1 MQSFQLFSLHHKSRE
16 IVELYKEI
24 LLAVGFD
31 KGIEGFNFGK
41 TFVRALPLQCK
52 KHLKTFVMKEELM
65 YVADST
71 CSAPVEC
78 VDCAGQPAT
87 LFFEGGLPGMI
98 LITLLLIALLFA
110 AWKAPR
116 WVKEIGLAAL
126 VVSAFWTLYGLYQIF
141 SIVSLTGDVP
151 FSVVCSGFKVSL
163 IGFLYGLIVY
173 FVSLIIRVVQKP
185 RI

>member
-1 MQSFQLFSLHHKSRE
+1 MQSSAKKSRLQWVLTR
-16 IVELYKEI
+16 VERVLTLEK
-24 LLAVGFD
+24 
-31 KGIEGFNFGK
+31 
-41 TFVRALPLQCK
+41 PLSATYLCSVK
-52 KHLKTFVMKEELM
+52 KLKTIVMNEELM

-98 LITLLLIALLFA
+98 AITLLLIALLFA

-116 WVKEIGLAAL
+116 WVKEIGLGAL
-126 VVSAFWTLYGLYQIF
+126 VVSAFWTLYGLYQMF
-141 SIVSLTGDVP
+141 SIIQVTGDVP
-151 FSVVCSGFKVSL
+151 FSVACGGFKVAL

-173 FVSLIIRVVQKP
+173 FISLIIRVIQKP

>member
-1 MQSFQLFSLHHKSRE
+1 MQSVQPFPLQYKSRE
-16 IVELYKEI
+16 IAELCKEI
-24 LLAVGFD
+24 PLAVGFD
-31 KGIEGFNFGK
+31 KGREGFNFGK
-41 TFVRALPLQCK
+41 PFVRTLPLQCK
-52 KHLKTFVMKEELM
+52 KLKTIVMNEELM

-98 LITLLLIALLFA
+98 AITLLLIALLFA

-116 WVKEIGLAAL
+116 WVKEIGLGAL
-126 VVSAFWTLYGLYQIF
+126 VVSAFWTLYGLYQMF
-141 SIVSLTGDVP
+141 SIIQVTGDVP
-151 FSVVCSGFKVSL
+151 FSVACGGFKVAL

-173 FVSLIIRVVQKP
+173 FISLIIRVVQKP